1 MKKFLSVLKCIG
13 CVFTGVIALVFTF
26 VEIRP
31 IFAGDFLLMESPA
44 LGFIKYFFRAIIFLL
59 VILNTVKVFYYVLK
73 KRGLDQYGLIFNGA
87 VIIATLF
94 AFGFY
99 EWYIAALIILLNVV
113 VLIIRIFNAP
123 IELSGKPKE
132 EQAKE

>member
-1 MKKFLSVLKCIG
+1 MKKFLSILKCFG
-13 CVFTGVIALVFTF
+13 CVFTGVIALVFAF

-31 IFAGDFLLMESPA
+31 ISAGDFLLMESPA

-59 VILNTVKVFYYVLK
+59 IILNTVKVFYSVLK

-94 AFGFY
+94 TFGFY
-99 EWYIAALIILLNVV
+99 EWYIAALIILLNIV